1 MCIHACG
8 HHSCEYL
15 AGEQPEFEFVS
26 FEVVSLGACLDVP
39 AEVVSHEVVF
49 LSQRDEELL
58 LGPESFRYCCW
69 LQFYVSRI
77 YDVRLQCPSQDEMK
91 ASLALS
97 KMDVWKCLL
106 RTFSYTVWF
115 GIFTAMS
122 APPKTKPPPPKESDG
137 ESDEGSETSD
147 EETEDEEQGE
157 GGSDFESE
165 SDKGTDTT
173 KKKPT
178 SILPSKQQVLLSFMF
193 CMNIYFT
200 Y

>member
-1 MCIHACG
+1 M
-8 HHSCEYL
+8 
-15 AGEQPEFEFVS
+15 Q
-26 FEVVSLGACLDVP
+26 CL
-39 AEVVSHEVVF
+39 
-49 LSQRDEELL
+49 
-58 LGPESFRYCCW
+58 
-69 LQFYVSRI
+69 
-77 YDVRLQCPSQDEMK
+77 SQDEMK

-147 EETEDEEQGE
+147 EETEDEEQVE